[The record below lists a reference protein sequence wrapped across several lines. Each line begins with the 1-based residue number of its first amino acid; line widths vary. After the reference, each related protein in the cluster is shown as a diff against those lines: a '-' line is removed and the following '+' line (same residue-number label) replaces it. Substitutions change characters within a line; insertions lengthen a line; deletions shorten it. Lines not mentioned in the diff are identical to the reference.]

1 MPPSILQILPRRAA
15 EPDGVGDY
23 ATHLADAL
31 ERSAGLGSVF
41 LQGTTAEAA
50 PPRAD
55 RWPTAVLPVRRA
67 DNLLK
72 TISDLMAQHSPIA
85 VVVHVSLYGYQKRG
99 VPTWLAVGLR
109 RWKKRAGS
117 APLVAIFHE
126 LWASHSNPFNSS
138 FWVAPAQRFIT
149 RSLYGLSDAVIT
161 TTELFK
167 RRLVSAQKVAPPVS
181 VANVF
186 STVGEPTSVPA
197 IAERPARLVFLG
209 GEGVALIAR
218 QYGTELSRVL
228 EKATI
233 REIVQIGKQTE
244 PPPTTVLGLPV
255 SAKGVLPA
263 PELSKLLQTSRLGIL
278 PYGNRSVLGKSTIL
292 AAYAIHGVVPVALK
306 VTHED
311 ADGLEADVNYLVAS
325 RQLETLNDL
334 EAMQQNIRSWYRGHS
349 LSLQAQRLAAIIQ
362 CLSGGVS

>member
-1 MPPSILQILPRRAA
+1 LPPSILQILPRRAA

-41 LQGTTAEAA
+41 LQGTMTEAA

-55 RWPTAVLPVRRA
+55 RWPTAVLSVRRA

-72 TISDLMAQHSPIA
+72 TISDLMVQHSPIA
-85 VVVHVSLYGYQKRG
+85 VIVHVSLYGYQKRG

-117 APLVAIFHE
+117 VPLVAIFHE

-149 RSLYGLSDAVIT
+149 RSLHGLSDAVIT

-167 RRLVSAQKVAPPVS
+167 RRLVAAQQRGAPPVS

-197 IAERPARLVFLG
+197 IAERPARLVFFG
-209 GEGVALIAR
+209 GEGVSLIAR
-218 QYGTELSRVL
+218 QYGSELSRVL
-228 EKATI
+228 KKATI
-233 REIVQIGKQTE
+233 REIVQIGKQAE
-244 PPPTTVLGLPV
+244 PPPTTVLGIPV

-325 RQLETLNDL
+325 SRLKALNDL
-334 EAMQQNIRSWYRGHS
+334 EAMQQNIRSWYSGHS
-349 LSLQAQRLAAIIQ
+349 LAVQAQRLADIIR
-362 CLSGGVS
+362 C